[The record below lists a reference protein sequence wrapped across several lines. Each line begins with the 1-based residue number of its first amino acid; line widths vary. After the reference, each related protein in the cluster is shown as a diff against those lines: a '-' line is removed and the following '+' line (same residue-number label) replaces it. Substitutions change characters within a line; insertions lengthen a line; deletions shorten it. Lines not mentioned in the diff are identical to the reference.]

1 MDFGR
6 INFDLFL
13 RAWAPSTA
21 VAISGAFGDRELF
34 PEILSSLRYHRKIL
48 RKNSR
53 KFFLS
58 FQEGFLSRFTGP
70 YACKSSISDRFQP
83 VSAKFQAQFCIHAWI
98 FWSLAR
104 TQDLMH
110 ALCMADRKR
119 NGEQRA
125 RRMRAFLRHALF
137 CYLFWG
143 RIRIP
148 DAILVLSKVLAG
160 EQCAK
165 IFQATPALR
174 QIHSTIY

>member
-1 MDFGR
+1 MTR
-6 INFDLFL
+6 NFALTFL
-13 RAWAPSTA
+13 EVCPYIENFW
-21 VAISGAFGDRELF
+21 E
-34 PEILSSLRYHRKIL
+34 
-48 RKNSR
+48 KNSR

-58 FQEGFLSRFTGP
+58 FQVGVLIRFTGP

-148 DAILVLSKVLAG
+148 DAILVLPSGSKVLAG

-174 QIHSTIY
+174 QIHSTCTRTYSLARLA

>member
-1 MDFGR
+1 MTR
-6 INFDLFL
+6 NFALTFSEV
-13 RAWAPSTA
+13 WPT
-21 VAISGAFGDRELF
+21 IENFWE
-34 PEILSSLRYHRKIL
+34 
-48 RKNSR
+48 KNSR

-83 VSAKFQAQFCIHAWI
+83 VSAQFQAQFCIHAWI

-148 DAILVLSKVLAG
+148 GAILVLVRSSLENSVQKFSRPLLRLGKFTIVPRPAYFLG
-160 EQCAK
+160 TLRCGN
-165 IFQATPALR
+165 IFLPTRLTR
-174 QIHSTIY
+174 S